1 MERIE
6 ITPKGVCSKKIVV
19 EVNNGHIQTVTF
31 SGGCSGQSN
40 VLNKLLRNMPIELAA
55 NMLKGITCGKRQTSC
70 SDQLAIGLESC
81 LEEHSQPCIFNC
93 DHCSANK
100 YEACRQKFN
109 E

>member
-6 ITPKGVCSKKIVV
+6 ITPKGVCSKQIVV
-19 EVNNGHIQTVTF
+19 EVDNGYIQTITF

-40 VLNKLLRNMPIELAA
+40 VLNKLLRNISVDIAA
-55 NMLKGITCGKRQTSC
+55 DVLKGITCGKRQTSC
-70 SDQLAIGLESC
+70 SDQLAIGLKNWSD
-81 LEEHSQPCIFNC
+81 EHPQPCVFNC
-93 DHCSANK
+93 DHCSADK